1 MYGTIFLL
9 TNSKSKELS
18 IRSCVSSEYEVFCVT
33 KGNLMVE
40 MYNKNPQILIVDLDS
55 YDAQAIELIQSTLA
69 MDYLPVVYVHSGNVK
84 LMDSIKDEVLIPIE
98 KLQETIT
105 SIIKQSIIFK
115 SKFDKVMESYNA
127 IDMLNGEAK
136 SFLTKYV
143 DIEKVNIKI
152 IIKEMLNLVFAQNL
166 FLRNKPSE
174 VWVLSEKKELYESL
188 MFELNNGEYKEK
200 LCIEIKGS
208 NPFNFDIYAANGF
221 CKNFNMD
228 EFSDI
233 SFSRKNFP
241 KEIRDNTLEINN
253 FAGFSIGKLVVI
265 AMNYKNVVTNYDVGI
280 MKALTINFDLME
292 NIKYK
297 IKELEGA
304 FEYTT
309 NALARAAEA
318 NDDTTGKH
326 IKRVNTFA
334 KLLAKELGMDRTFIT
349 KIYNAAQMHD
359 VGKINIDKNIIS
371 KPGKLTNAE
380 FEEMQKHTVYGE
392 TIIGDSEYLKMSA
405 EIARSHHEKYDGT
418 GYPDGKKGDEIPIA
432 ARIVFLADIYDALR
446 SQRTYK
452 PEFSHEKTYEIITL
466 GDGRVNPEHFDPR
479 VLNAFKSIHMDFERA
494 YKELK
499 D

>member
-1 MYGTIFLL
+1 MHSTIFLL
-9 TNSKSKELS
+9 TNSKMKELS
-18 IRSCVSSEYEVFCVT
+18 IRGCVSSEYEVFCVT

-40 MYNKNPQILIVDLDS
+40 MYNKNPQIIIVDLDS
-55 YDAQAIELIQSTLA
+55 YETQAIEMIQSTLA
-69 MDYLPVVYVHSGNVK
+69 MNYIPVVYVHSENVK
-84 LMDSIKDEVLIPIE
+84 PMDSIRDEVLVPME

-105 SIIKQSIIFK
+105 PIIKQSIIFK

-127 IDMLNGEAK
+127 IDMLNGEVK

-143 DIEKVNIKI
+143 DIEKVNTKI

-166 FLRNKPSE
+166 FLMNKPNV
-174 VWVLSEKKELYESL
+174 VWVLSEKKELYESI
-188 MFELNNGEYKEK
+188 MFEFNNGEYKDK
-200 LCIEIKGS
+200 HCIDIKGS
-208 NPFNFDIYAANGF
+208 CPFNFDIYAANGF

-233 SFSRKNFP
+233 SFSSNNFP
-241 KEIRDNTLEINN
+241 EEIRDNTIEINN
-253 FAGFSIGKLVVI
+253 FAGFSIGNLIVI

-297 IKELEGA
+297 INELEGA

-318 NDDTTGKH
+318 NDDITGKH

-334 KLLAKELGMDRTFIT
+334 KLIAKELGMDRAFIT

-359 VGKINIDKNIIS
+359 VGKIYVDKNIIG
-371 KPGKLTNAE
+371 KPGKLTNEE
-380 FEEMQKHTVYGE
+380 FQEMQKHTVYGE

-418 GYPDGKKGDEIPIA
+418 GYPDGKKGNEIPVA

-452 PEFSHEKTYEIITL
+452 PEISHEETYKIITL
-466 GDGRVNPEHFDPR
+466 GDGRVNPEHFDPM
-479 VLNAFKSIHMDFERA
+479 VLKAFKNIHMDFERA
-494 YKELK
+494 YDQLK